1 MCIRDSARDPREFD
15 EELLGEQAMLRAAI
29 DELPVVGRS
38 LGTSEPVIEGL
49 RASYADRLQLIHREE
64 GRPEA
69 AVRDGSRRDEEDAL
83 HLAILPAKRAALLAL
98 RHERRIDDVILR
110 RLQAR
115 IDLEE
120 LRLSAP
126 PDDD

>member
-1 MCIRDSARDPREFD
+1 MVEILSAEARKSA
-15 EELLGEQAMLRAAI
+15 LA
-29 DELPVVGRS
+29 ELPGWS
-38 LGTSEPVIEGL
+38 
-49 RASYADRLQLIHREE
+49 
-64 GRPEA
+64 EA
-69 AVRDGSRRDEEDAL
+69 AGRDASQRDEEDAL